1 MCHSNPSPIV
11 VFKSSQMDSEAR
23 GLMTARTSFGLFSK
37 LLSKSDNELMEF
49 LTIEPTLDLM
59 VSLRNL
65 FPSVIQLGDS
75 ELENT
80 FQFLLT
86 ALADS
91 RVLAVQF
98 EAMDMLSDLM
108 EKDRHYL
115 KQMYDFI
122 LHEKYETVF
131 DYLRPLS
138 FEHQQPY
145 KFLEIVMTYN
155 DESHGKDNIW
165 PWCLLWGGKWF
176 CGVMALVCG
185 VLCGVLVFWWSISR
199 WRSGRLLVLSWRD
212 CGVGGGF
219 CSVPV
224 LFMRGSM
231 CSGAVLA
238 VNVCMEI

>member
-1 MCHSNPSPIV
+1 
-11 VFKSSQMDSEAR
+11 
-23 GLMTARTSFGLFSK
+23 
-37 LLSKSDNELMEF
+37 MEF
-49 LTIEPTLDLM
+49 LTMEPTLDLM
-59 VSLRNL
+59 VSLRNI
-65 FPSVIQLGDS
+65 FPSVMQLGDS

-115 KQMYDFI
+115 KQMYDLI

-145 KFLEIVMTYN
+145 KFLEMVFAMGR
-155 DESHGKDNIW
+155 EMVL
-165 PWCLLWGGKWF
+165 WCY
-176 CGVMALVCG
+176 GVGMWSSMWCVS
-185 VLCGVLVFWWSISR
+185 VLVVNIS
-199 WRSGRLLVLSWRD
+199 
-212 CGVGGGF
+212 
-219 CSVPV
+219 
-224 LFMRGSM
+224 
-231 CSGAVLA
+231 
-238 VNVCMEI
+238 MEIW